1 MGMFKDCGCGCDGK
15 KQEKKFM
22 ISLMSAALFFIVA
35 NPQTFLTV
43 RSLLGDGISSA
54 SGCPTQVGLLVHTL
68 VFLLITWALMNC

>member
-1 MGMFKDCGCGCDGK
+1 MGMFKDCGCGCGGK

-35 NPQTFLTV
+35 NPQTFLVV
-43 RSLLGDGISSA
+43 RELLGDGIA
-54 SGCPTQVGLLVHTL
+54 NAAGCPSTTGLLVHAL

>member
-35 NPQTFLTV
+35 NPQTFLVV
-43 RSLLGDGISSA
+43 RDLLGGGIANA
-54 SGCPTQVGLLVHTL
+54 SGCPTTVGLLVHAL
-68 VFLLITWALMNC
+68 VFFLITWALMNC

>member
-35 NPQTFLTV
+35 NPQTFLVV
-43 RSLLGDGISSA
+43 RELLGDGIA
-54 SGCPTQVGLLVHTL
+54 NAAGCPSTIGLLVHTL
-68 VFLLITWALMNC
+68 VFFLITWALMNC

>member
-35 NPQTFLTV
+35 NPQTFLVV
-43 RSLLGDGISSA
+43 RKLLGDGIA
-54 SGCPTQVGLLVHTL
+54 NAAGCPSTIGLLVHTL
-68 VFLLITWALMNC
+68 VFFLITWALMNC

>member
-1 MGMFKDCGCGCDGK
+1 MFKDCGCGCDGK

-35 NPQTFLTV
+35 NPQTFLVV
-43 RSLLGDGISSA
+43 RELLGDGIA
-54 SGCPTQVGLLVHTL
+54 NAAGCPSTIGLLVHTL